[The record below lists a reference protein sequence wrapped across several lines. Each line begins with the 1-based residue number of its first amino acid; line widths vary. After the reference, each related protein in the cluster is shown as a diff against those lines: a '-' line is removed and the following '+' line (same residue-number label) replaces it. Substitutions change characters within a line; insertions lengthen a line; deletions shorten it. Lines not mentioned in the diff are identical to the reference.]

1 MGIFDAIFNPS
12 KNTNRA
18 YGQAMGD
25 FNAVRGQTDPY
36 YSGQL
41 QGGMQANSMLYDLLG
56 INGPGAQ
63 QQAMAAYSNSPG
75 YEAQLAA
82 GTQALDQSGAA
93 AGMGKSG
100 AQMKAI
106 QGYGQDLYNQGYQT
120 YLGQLAGV
128 GSAGAQGASG
138 LMGNS
143 SQFGNMA
150 IGAGNAKDAG
160 NQAAF
165 GNIMNIVGTVAS
177 AATGMPVSAG
187 GGGGSGGSGGFGRL
201 FSNAPRQL
209 PQAASAA
216 PSFNYSNSTNPFS
229 LY

>member
-1 MGIFDAIFNPS
+1 MGIFDALFNPS

-18 YGQAMGD
+18 YGAAAAD
-25 FNAVRGQTDPY
+25 FNNTRGQTDPY
-36 YSGQL
+36 YSGMV
-41 QGGMQANSMLYDLLG
+41 QGGTQANSMLYDLLG
-56 INGPGAQ
+56 LNGPGAQ

-75 YEAQLAA
+75 YDAQLAA

-93 AGMGKSG
+93 AGMSKSG
-100 AQMKAI
+100 AQMKAL

-128 GSAGAQGASG
+128 GNQGASGASG

-143 SQFGNMA
+143 TQAGNIA
-150 IGAGNAKDAG
+150 IGAGNARDAG
-160 NQAAF
+160 NQAGF
-165 GNIMNIVGTVAS
+165 GNLMAAAGTAL
-177 AATGMPVSAG
+177 GFAG
-187 GGGGSGGSGGFGRL
+187 GFPAGGMGSQSAFGRL

-216 PSFNYSNSTNPFS
+216 PSFNYSNSINPFS